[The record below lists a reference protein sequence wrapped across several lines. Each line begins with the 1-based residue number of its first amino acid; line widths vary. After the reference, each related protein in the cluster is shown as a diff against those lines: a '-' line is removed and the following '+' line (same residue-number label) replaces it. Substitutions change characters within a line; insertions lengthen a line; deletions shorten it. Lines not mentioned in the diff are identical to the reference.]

1 VTRRP
6 SRRRAG
12 RAARSALPLLVLLVA
27 FLVVVPAGPASAH
40 AFLDHSTPSDGANE
54 DQAPPDLQLQ
64 FSEPVVVAATRIE
77 IADADG
83 RHFQPGPV
91 HLVAADTGAGKGGP
105 VTLVADLP
113 SLPRNAYRVSWE
125 TLSSDDL
132 HRTSG
137 VLVFGVA
144 QQVAAGGFHESLPR
158 PDEAS
163 LRWLV
168 FLALAL
174 ALGGAGCEGLFLRQ
188 PGVAAMAAATRCRRL
203 SRGGAAAGLALAAV
217 LLLDQLAAGH
227 WAGRRLLIS
236 GYGQHWLL
244 REGGLLLLLLAARRG
259 RPTGPVRTAQL
270 ILGGVAACAGS
281 ALLGHAAGGPG
292 LVVVHVL
299 ADAMHLAATAGWSGA
314 VVVLAAVAGP
324 LLRDRSG
331 ANETA
336 RAVLRSFAGPAAAC
350 VSVAVVTGV
359 YLASA
364 VVGSVDAVLM
374 TFYGRTLLLKL
385 VIAAAAGGL
394 GLLSW
399 ARLRRGAET
408 SRRALVAE
416 AAGAASV
423 LLLAA
428 VLTSAQPAQEPQ
440 LVRTAGPATVRVVD
454 GQAGDLQETLA
465 IRPNRPGRN
474 VVVLGVYDTRR
485 PAPAPITGVSV
496 TIPSLGGAS
505 TSPVPAERLAD
516 HQWSVPVALAASG
529 PTQIRVAVQRAGFA
543 DATSAFSWTVGAV
556 PAVMRPTAVSQAPIG
571 RALKV
576 AAVALAVV
584 VLYAWLM
591 AGYWR
596 RSRRRRATLPA
607 AYQPVEA
614 PEYADAMAP

>member
-1 VTRRP
+1 VTRRR

-12 RAARSALPLLVLLVA
+12 LTAGPALPLLGLLVA
-27 FLVVVPAGPASAH
+27 FLVVIPAGPANAH
-40 AFLDHSTPSDGANE
+40 AFLEHSTPSDGANE

-77 IADADG
+77 IADAD
-83 RHFQPGPV
+83 RRTFQVGPV
-91 HLVAADTGAGKGGP
+91 HLLAAATGAGKAGP
-105 VTLVADLP
+105 VTLVAALP

-168 FLALAL
+168 FLALAF
-174 ALGGAGCEGLFLRQ
+174 ALGGAGCEVLFRRQ
-188 PGVAAMAAATRCRRL
+188 PGVAAMAAAAGCRRL
-203 SRGGAAAGLALAAV
+203 SSNGAAAGLALAAL

-259 RPTGPVRTAQL
+259 RPAGPVRTAQA
-270 ILGGVAACAGS
+270 IVGGAAACTGS

-292 LVVVHVL
+292 LVVVHLL

-314 VVVLAAVAGP
+314 VVVLAVVAGP

-331 ANETA
+331 ADETA
-336 RAVLRSFAGPAAAC
+336 RAVLRSFAGPAVAC
-350 VSVAVVTGV
+350 VSVTVVTGV

-364 VVGSVDAVLM
+364 VVGSIDAVLM

-385 VIAAAAGGL
+385 GMAAAAGGL

-399 ARLRRGAET
+399 ARLRRGVET
-408 SRRALVAE
+408 SRRALLAE

-440 LVRTAGPATVRVVD
+440 LVRTAGPVTVRVMD
-454 GQAGDLQETLA
+454 GQAADLQETLA

-485 PAPAPITGVSV
+485 PAPGPINGVSV
-496 TIPSLGGAS
+496 TIAPLRGAS
-505 TSPVPAERLAD
+505 TSPIAAERLAD
-516 HQWSVPVALAASG
+516 RQWSVPVTLGASG
-529 PTQIRVAVQRAGFA
+529 PTPIRVAVQRTGFA
-543 DATSAFSWTVGAV
+543 DATSDFSWTVGAV
-556 PAVMRPTAVSQAPIG
+556 PAAMRPTVVSQAPIG
-571 RALKV
+571 RALEV
-576 AAVALAVV
+576 AAVALAVL

-596 RSRRRRATLPA
+596 RSRRHRAALPA
-607 AYQPVEA
+607 ALQSVEA
-614 PEYADAMAP
+614 SAYADAMAP